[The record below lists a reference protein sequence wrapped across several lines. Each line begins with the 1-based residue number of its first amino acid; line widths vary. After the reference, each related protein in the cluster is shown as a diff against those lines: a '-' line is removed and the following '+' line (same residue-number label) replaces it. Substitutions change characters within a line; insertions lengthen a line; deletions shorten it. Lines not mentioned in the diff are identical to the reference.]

1 MDLQKPDNDE
11 NVTLEFHEACK
22 RGDLNNV
29 TNLLQRKEEIDVKQL
44 DTNYTLETAVKDG
57 YSVIV
62 ELLLKI
68 GVNANQ
74 KHSGL
79 RPLHYACDIGNL
91 KIVEILLE
99 NGADIDAIVE
109 GGNQTP
115 LDIAVWREKTL
126 ITRLLLENGCKTNI
140 RDSKGQTA
148 LECALK
154 EGYLDGVKQLAFND
168 QYI

>member
-1 MDLQKPDNDE
+1 MLYGCSE
-11 NVTLEFHEACK
+11 
-22 RGDLNNV
+22 
-29 TNLLQRKEEIDVKQL
+29 
-44 DTNYTLETAVKDG
+44 
-57 YSVIV
+57 IV

-99 NGADIDAIVE
+99 NGADIDAKTDAIIE
-109 GGNQTP
+109 GANRTP
-115 LDIAVWREKTL
+115 LDIAVWLEKTSV
-126 ITRLLLENGCKTNI
+126 TRLLLENGCKTNI

-154 EGYLDGVKQLAFND
+154 EGYLDGVKQLTFND
-168 QYI
+168 E

>member
-1 MDLQKPDNDE
+1 MDEADL
-11 NVTLEFHEACK
+11 VTNEFHKACIN
-22 RGDLNNV
+22 GDLKKV
-29 TNLLQRKEEIDVKQL
+29 TNILSRREEIDVKQL
-44 DTNYTLETAVKDG
+44 DKEYTLEKAVLYG
-57 YSVIV
+57 YPEIV

-109 GGNQTP
+109 GANRTP
-115 LDIAVWREKTL
+115 LDIAVWREKTSV
-126 ITRLLLENGCKTNI
+126 TRLLLENGCKTNI
-140 RDSKGQTA
+140 RDSQGQTT

-154 EGYLDGVKQLAFND
+154 EGYLDGVKQLTFND
-168 QYI
+168 Q